1 MIHVDDARFQ
11 QLVHEGV
18 LAIDEKF
25 RSRLNNV
32 QIIIEDAPSPRQRR
46 DNDLPKNAT
55 LLGLYEGVPLTE
67 REHYTLVLPD
77 KITIFKTPI
86 EEMAA
91 TEEDVKAIVAD
102 TVWHE
107 IGHHFGLDETEVR
120 RREHPDE
127 A

>member
-1 MIHVDDARFQ
+1 MINIDDARFQ
-11 QLVHEGV
+11 QLVREGV

-25 RSRLNNV
+25 RSRLDNV
-32 QIIIEDAPSPRQRR
+32 QIVIEDAPSPRQRR
-46 DNDLPKNAT
+46 DNDLPEDAT
-55 LLGLYEGVPLTE
+55 LLGLYEGVPLTD

-107 IGHHFGLDETEVR
+107 IGHHFGLDEAEVR
-120 RREHPDE
+120 RREHSDE